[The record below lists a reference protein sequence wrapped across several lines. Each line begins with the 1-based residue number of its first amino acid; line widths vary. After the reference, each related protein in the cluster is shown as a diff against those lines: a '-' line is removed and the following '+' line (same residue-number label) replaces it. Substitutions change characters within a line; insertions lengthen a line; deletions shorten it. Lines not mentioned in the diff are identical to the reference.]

1 MYPLAPL
8 APHRLGGTMHGHTL
22 IDTWYR
28 RLPRYLFIEDRLRGQ
43 VVVELGCGH
52 GLGADFVAER
62 GAARVIGFDFDERLV
77 LKARSRYHRPDLEF
91 PTLEGPSLPL
101 QDGAAGVVLVP
112 EAAPFLADPA
122 WLAEIR
128 RVLAPGGLCLVAAPN
143 GDLEE
148 PEADA
153 MAYYD
158 LLEVLEGVFPSVSM
172 AALKRRFSPSASWNS
187 LRPPTS
193 SS

>member
-1 MYPLAPL
+1 
-8 APHRLGGTMHGHTL
+8 MHGQTL

-91 PTLEGPSLPL
+91 ETLEGPSLPL
-101 QDGAAGVVLVP
+101 QMGPRASCSCP
-112 EAAPFLADPA
+112 KP
-122 WLAEIR
+122 R
-128 RVLAPGGLCLVAAPN
+128 R
-143 GDLEE
+143 
-148 PEADA
+148 
-153 MAYYD
+153 
-158 LLEVLEGVFPSVSM
+158 S
-172 AALKRRFSPSASWNS
+172 
-187 LRPPTS
+187 
-193 SS
+193 